1 MPAADAR
8 REPDRTDD
16 PRRVDAREPST
27 DTGLIRGA
35 GPANRTSLSWQR
47 TSAAAALVAMFAAF
61 TAFRLGEPGVAIAA
75 SVVAVVGLLLGAAT
89 PRASRHRPED
99 RHLYAFIVRGAV
111 VLAMTGMLG
120 VALAV
125 YALVDG

>member
-1 MPAADAR
+1 MPSADAR
-8 REPDRTDD
+8 
-16 PRRVDAREPST
+16 REPST
-27 DTGLIRGA
+27 DTGFVRRA

-75 SVVAVVGLLLGAAT
+75 GVIALLGLLVGATT
-89 PRASRHRPED
+89 PRVSRHRPED
-99 RHLYAFIVRGAV
+99 RHPYAYIVRGAI
-111 VLAMTGMLG
+111 VLGMTGLLG

-125 YALVDG
+125 YALIDG

>member
-8 REPDRTDD
+8 REP
-16 PRRVDAREPST
+16 ST
-27 DTGLIRGA
+27 DTGFIRRA

-61 TAFRLGEPGVAIAA
+61 TAFRLGEPGVAIA
-75 SVVAVVGLLLGAAT
+75 SGVVALVGLLVGATT
-89 PRASRHRPED
+89 PRVSRHRPED
-99 RHLYAFIVRGAV
+99 RHPYAFIVRGAI
-111 VLAMTGMLG
+111 VLAMTGLLG

-125 YALVDG
+125 YAIIDG